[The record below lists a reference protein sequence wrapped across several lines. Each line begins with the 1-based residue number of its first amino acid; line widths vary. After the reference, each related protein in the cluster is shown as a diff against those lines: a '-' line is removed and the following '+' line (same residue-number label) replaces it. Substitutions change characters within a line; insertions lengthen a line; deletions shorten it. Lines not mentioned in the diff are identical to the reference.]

1 MDWRQNCSNQVC
13 PWSQTCLNQHCFL
26 WGKNNFVLPQTFTT
40 CRQNGLVNT
49 QQNILDFLIF
59 FWLALISFS
68 LPKLST
74 WQQVVAEWIFQ
85 GNSVKCYDMMTQS
98 LDLLIVCCVLN
109 DWTSSL
115 EHDIFQNVSA
125 GNLKSKL
132 SKKLSFCGGIA
143 HVIFSVLKTLV
154 MCSQCLELVVLQH
167 KWVTSGVWSASRA
180 RYSPSGR
187 TQRQVH
193 LRPHG
198 GDEESQVWCQVGTK
212 MQCHVQDEECQVCCM
227 VFGKWQGCRCG
238 SHCWD
243 KETMVSSKIL
253 HLAFRTKWWK
263 KSNMLSA

>member
-1 MDWRQNCSNQVC
+1 MQAKW
-13 PWSQTCLNQHCFL
+13 TCEYSAKHFRF
-26 WGKNNFVLPQTFTT
+26 KK
-40 CRQNGLVNT
+40 
-49 QQNILDFLIF
+49 IF
-59 FWLALISFS
+59 FWLALISLS

-74 WQQVVAEWIFQ
+74 RQQVVAEWIFQ

-98 LDLLIVCCVLN
+98 LDLLIVCCVLD
-109 DWTSSL
+109 DWTSSV
-115 EHDIFQNVSA
+115 EHDIFQNVSV

-132 SKKLSFCGGIA
+132 SKKLNFCGGIA
-143 HVIFSVLKTLV
+143 HVIFSVLRTLV

-167 KWVTSGVWSASRA
+167 KWVTSGVWSASWA

-253 HLAFRTKWWK
+253 HLA
-263 KSNMLSA
+263 